1 MPHEMIDIMTSVIAL
16 MNEETAKL
24 QGREPAPDLPELATA
39 KARLVGRLEGIL
51 ARRNRH
57 QPDWMD
63 ELAEDDRE
71 KLTNCLAELQ
81 IASLA
86 NSSILERQIELS
98 TEMLGAITSEV
109 RRLSGNRTYAYGAG
123 GEMARMDV
131 PTPISFN
138 TEY

>member
-1 MPHEMIDIMTSVIAL
+1 MPHEMIDIMTSVTAL

-39 KARLVGRLEGIL
+39 KARLVGRLEEML

-57 QPDWMD
+57 QPAWMD
-63 ELAEDDRE
+63 QLMEEDRE
-71 KLTNCLAELQ
+71 QLTECLADLRT
-81 IASLA
+81 ASLA
-86 NSSILERQIELS
+86 NSSILQRQIELS
-98 TEMLGAITSEV
+98 TEMLSAITSEV

-123 GEMARMDV
+123 GEMAKMDV

-138 TEY
+138 SEY